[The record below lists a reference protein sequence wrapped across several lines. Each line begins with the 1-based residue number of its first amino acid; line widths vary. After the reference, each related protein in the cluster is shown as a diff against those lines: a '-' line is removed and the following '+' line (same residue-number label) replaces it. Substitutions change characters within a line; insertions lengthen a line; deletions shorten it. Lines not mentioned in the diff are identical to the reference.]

1 MTQAEAMM
9 KRFMA
14 EVYDIWMERITPEPW
29 LRGTI
34 TDAHPVIAQ
43 LLYSF
48 QQTREDLEYF
58 TEGLSHDQLWMRPS
72 GLAPV
77 GFHVRHMAGS
87 IDRLLTYARGEQ
99 LTPEQMA
106 YLKSEMEPVEGVMLR
121 FGAQLDGFQQQVR
134 SFDDSTLA
142 DERKVGR
149 KELPTTVGALLV
161 HIAEHTQRHLGQAIV
176 TAKLVRNEAAS

>member
-1 MTQAEAMM
+1 
-9 KRFMA
+9 
-14 EVYDIWMERITPEPW
+14 MERIAPEPW

-58 TEGLSHDQLWMRPS
+58 TDGLSAEQVWSRPC
-72 GLAPV
+72 GLASV
-77 GFHVRHMAGS
+77 GFHARHLAGS

-99 LTPEQMA
+99 LSPAQLA
-106 YLKSEMEPVEGVMLR
+106 YLKAEAEPTDEVIPWLT
-121 FGAQLDGFQQQVR
+121 AQLDEFAQQVR
-134 SFDDSTLA
+134 SFDPSTF
-142 DERKVGR
+142 EQQRKVGR

-176 TAKLVRNEAAS
+176 TAKLVKN

>member
-1 MTQAEAMM
+1 MI
-9 KRFMA
+9 
-14 EVYDIWMERITPEPW
+14 EVYDICMERIVPEPW

-34 TDAHPVIAQ
+34 ADVHPVIAQ

-58 TEGLSHDQLWMRPS
+58 TDGLSADQVWSRPS
-72 GLAPV
+72 GLASV
-77 GFHVRHMAGS
+77 GFHARHLAGS

-99 LTPEQMA
+99 LSPVQLA
-106 YLKSEMEPVEGVMLR
+106 YLKTEAEPTDNVIAWLI
-121 FGAQLDGFQQQVR
+121 AQLDEFAQQVR
-134 SFDDSTLA
+134 AFDPSTF
-142 DERKVGR
+142 EQQRKVGR

-176 TAKLVRNEAAS
+176 TAKLLRTA